1 MLKSNFFQNL
11 ITKSMIVRMSI
22 PCHASAYVHCFP
34 LPVPFPMKLYFPS
47 QLKNELMYQETRVHL
62 LGITTSFLY
71 SFVTPEECLSVW
83 ALSTHKAKFFE
94 SCDRIKLFRI
104 CFEFGF
110 SECFDFLKDYC
121 KHSDFG
127 QDE

>member
-1 MLKSNFFQNL
+1 MEYVLKLNSFQSL
-11 ITKSMIVRMSI
+11 RTKSMTIRMSI

-47 QLKNELMYQETRVHL
+47 QLENELMYQEARVDL
-62 LGITTSFLY
+62 LGIATSFLY
-71 SFVTPEECLSVW
+71 SFVTPEECLGIG

-94 SCDRIKLFRI
+94 SSNRIKLFRI
-104 CFEFGF
+104 RFEFGF

-121 KHSDFG
+121 KHSDFW
-127 QDE
+127 